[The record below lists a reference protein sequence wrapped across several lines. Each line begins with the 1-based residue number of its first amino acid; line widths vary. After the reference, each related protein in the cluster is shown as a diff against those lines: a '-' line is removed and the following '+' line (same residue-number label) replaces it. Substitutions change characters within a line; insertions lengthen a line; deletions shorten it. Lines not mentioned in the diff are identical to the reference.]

1 MGGFGHLTGDLT
13 CDCRIDGSHPSL
25 THALDRGHLLA
36 GLPRKIGEFFHSGGL
51 ERVDDVRRQSEIVDR
66 FRIDVTGPSRLIA
79 PRSGGRLAI
88 QPGTSNAD
96 ITSNINSILT
106 NDGINSADAT
116 ITVQVNGAT
125 TDARNAIRGDK
136 ISLKISVPIN
146 KINWVSP
153 LFFPTTAVESE
164 MLVMMRY

>member
-1 MGGFGHLTGDLT
+1 MRTPVPGRWTDRTGT
-13 CDCRIDGSHPSL
+13 A
-25 THALDRGHLLA
+25 TV
-36 GLPRKIGEFFHSGGL
+36 EFA
-51 ERVDDVRRQSEIVDR
+51 V
-66 FRIDVTGPSRLIA
+66 IA
-79 PRSGGRLAI
+79 PFLVALLLGTVEVTRAIQVKNYLTDTARSGGRLAI